1 MPQAFLFDVIYEA
14 YQQVRILVSEN
25 GCVGVLKNTP
35 VLGDLLEDTTYNWTQ
50 VKIGNSE
57 VERIHS

>member
-35 VLGDLLEDTTYNWTQ
+35 VLGDLLEEHMQSLGESRCTLA
-50 VKIGNSE
+50 
-57 VERIHS
+57 